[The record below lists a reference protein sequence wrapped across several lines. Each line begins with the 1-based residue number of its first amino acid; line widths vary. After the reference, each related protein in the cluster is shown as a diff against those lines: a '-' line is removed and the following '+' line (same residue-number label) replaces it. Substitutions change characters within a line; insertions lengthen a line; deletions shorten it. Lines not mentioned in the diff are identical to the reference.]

1 MASRESFPVELPAFV
16 HVPGS
21 NPYVF
26 YLELRGE
33 ALEAVGVLERVSG
46 IFAKHGVPILQVN
59 AAASG
64 ETGRLIVFVDLKD
77 EKLADKLADELGK
90 VPYALRAYYSK
101 PTVSGFAYCDRCF
114 PLTVGGQRAIILSR
128 QVYEGFFREG
138 WRRFGT
144 AFPIMLYMLG
154 FESGRLAYQRHLE
167 MAGGDAG
174 AAVKV
179 AEAFFQ
185 LLGYGRLE
193 FLRIDDARREA
204 VYRVHGSFECEL
216 FKGAGEIRAGFVRG
230 LIGGWLAAR
239 WGVEEAEDVI
249 VREEK
254 CIAKGDP
261 YCEARVWVEKRK

>member
-1 MASRESFPVELPAFV
+1 MEENIGFPCELPMFV
-16 HVPGS
+16 HVPSS

-26 YLELRGE
+26 YLELKGE
-33 ALEAVGVLERVSG
+33 ALEAVGILERVTDVLAG
-46 IFAKHGVPILQVN
+46 HGVPILQVSVTV
-59 AAASG
+59 SG
-64 ETGRLIVFVDLKD
+64 GTVKLVVFADVR
-77 EKLADKLADELGK
+77 EKKLVDKLVTELSK
-90 VPYALRAYYSK
+90 VPY
-101 PTVSGFAYCDRCF
+101 TINVSYTGPLVDGFAYCDRCF
-114 PLTVGGQRAIILSR
+114 PLTVRGERAVLISR
-128 QVYEGFFREG
+128 QVYEGFLKEG

-144 AFPIMLYMLG
+144 GFPIMLYMLG

-167 MAGGDAG
+167 MAGGDAR

-216 FKGAGEIRAGFVRG
+216 FKGEGEIRAGFVRG

-239 WGVEEAEDVI
+239 WSISEAEEIV

-261 YCEARVWVEKRK
+261 YCEARVWAEKR